1 MNETS
6 VTPVPTVVPENP
18 RTLYVSIPVD
28 EYAKL
33 VEKAALGG
41 AMASAFMG
49 ELETSA
55 YGVTADVNALISVFK
70 ALYPLDFDLWLEAA
84 KKKEAEESE

>member
-1 MNETS
+1 MNETL
-6 VTPVPTVVPENP
+6 TTAVPVVPEKP
-18 RTLYVSIPVD
+18 RTLYVTIPVD

-33 VEKAALGG
+33 VEKAVLGG

-49 ELETSA
+49 ELETSP
-55 YGVTADVNALISVFK
+55 YGVTADVNALIAVFR
-70 ALYPLDFDLWLEAA
+70 ALYPLDYDLWAEAA

>member
-1 MNETS
+1 MATDEEIKEIASTY
-6 VTPVPTVVPENP
+6 VTIKTA
-18 RTLYVSIPVD
+18 
-28 EYAKL
+28 EYKDL

-55 YGVTADVNALISVFK
+55 YGVTADVNNLIAVFR
-70 ALYPLDFDLWLEAA
+70 ALYPLDYDLWAEAA
-84 KKKEAEESE
+84 KKKEAEDEA

>member
-1 MNETS
+1 MNETL
-6 VTPVPTVVPENP
+6 TPAAPVAPEKS
-18 RTLYVSIPVD
+18 RTLYVTVPVD

-33 VEKAALGG
+33 VEKAALGA

-55 YGVTADVNALISVFK
+55 YGVTADVNNLIAVFR
-70 ALYPLDFDLWLEAA
+70 ALYPLDYDLWAEAA
-84 KKKEAEESE
+84 KKKESEGEE